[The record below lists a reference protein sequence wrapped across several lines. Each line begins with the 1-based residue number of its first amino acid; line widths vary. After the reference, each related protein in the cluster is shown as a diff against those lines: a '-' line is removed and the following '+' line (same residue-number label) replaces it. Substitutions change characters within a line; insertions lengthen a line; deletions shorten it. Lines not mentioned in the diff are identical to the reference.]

1 MYQQPGG
8 YGSVQQQGTNT
19 SGQGTNGFVPP
30 ELSGLNWGAFF
41 FGWIWS
47 IFNGGGALW
56 ILIGLFFSPIDRIY
70 LLIKGNEVAWRGKQW
85 ESAEAFKA
93 TQRKWMMVGL
103 IFFAISIVFAC
114 LAIIISVVASGS
126 NN

>member
-8 YGSVQQQGTNT
+8 YGSMPQQMVNT

-70 LLIKGNEVAWRGKQW
+70 LLFKGNEVAWRGKQW
-85 ESAEAFKA
+85 DSVEGFKA

-103 IFFAISIVFAC
+103 IFFALGIVIAC
-114 LAIIISVVASGS
+114 LAIIISVVANGS
-126 NN
+126 SN